1 MPGTGYFDRTT
12 KTYKS
17 LPTETWASYT
27 NWSTFTSWAGT
38 PSDSVSFTTTIFDAG
53 KIDWHNTL
61 VDIEASLPADVTI
74 YAGETLE
81 SAGQIDIATTTTV
94 TPSTSP
100 VSATYGRYFQFKITL
115 NRDSALQNDPEITSI
130 DVNFNSDTDTITQS
144 DIDTSTL
151 GGSVGARELTFNQ
164 PVGKLTNVLVQPHY
178 TGLDD
183 SAGESQSPV
192 VYIDKSSTPTI
203 LNIFNTDTYGK
214 RTRMDCVVDVQAQAR
229 PRLVS
234 DEFGSIEE
242 A

>member
-100 VSATYGRYFQFKITL
+100 VAATYGRYFQFTITL

-130 DVNFNSDTDTITQS
+130 NVNFNSDTDTITQS

-203 LNIFNTDTYGK
+203 LNIFNMDTYGK